1 MEKRNMVFIGTS
13 LDGYIAD
20 KDGGLEWLQAVP
32 NPDQLDLGYNSFIAQ
47 VDALVMG
54 RTTFE
59 TVCGFDMEWPYK
71 IPVFVMSRTLQ
82 TVPEKYRD
90 KATLLHGPLQQVL
103 GQLHKKGYGKLYIDG
118 GSLVQS
124 FLREDLV
131 DELIITR
138 LPIVL
143 GGGTPLFSTLPEA
156 LQFEH
161 VKTEVLLDEIV
172 QSRYKRK
179 R

>member
-1 MEKRNMVFIGTS
+1 MEKKNKVFIGTS

-20 KDGGLEWLQAVP
+20 KDGGLDWLQAVP
-32 NPDQLDLGYNSFIAQ
+32 NPDRLDLGYNSFIAQ

-59 TVCGFDMEWPYK
+59 TVCGFNMVWPYK
-71 IPVFVMSRTLQ
+71 IPVFVMSNTLSE
-82 TVPEKYRD
+82 VPEKYRD
-90 KATLLHGPLQQVL
+90 KATLLNGPLKQVL
-103 GQLHKKGYGKLYIDG
+103 GQLHEKGYGRLYIDG

-124 FLREDLV
+124 FLREDLI

-143 GGGTPLFSTLPEA
+143 GGGIPLFSTLPET

-161 VKTEVLLDEIV
+161 VKTEVLLNEMV
-172 QSRYKRK
+172 QSHYKRK